1 MDIALI
7 IRSELFLITL
17 TFLLFGVFSW
27 IQKKSGNRVAESDDI
42 HHSESDWF
50 P

>member
-17 TFLLFGVFSW
+17 TFLLLDSEE
-27 IQKKSGNRVAESDDI
+27 KRNRVAESDDI